1 MTATSKRNHHE
12 GHDLALIAARAS
24 GVADPRADAL
34 LEACA
39 ECRAE
44 LESQIRVRS
53 WLQSAPSVAMA
64 DHERAAL
71 YSRVSQQLA
80 SARSSKRQRLP
91 GAWLLPVGAAAAAV
105 VLVAGLSGVLG
116 RLGSGG
122 AALTTL
128 AGNLAAGA
136 GDATR
141 EELYAGAA
149 ATEAPATTAAAMFA
163 PTAQRSFPGG
173 NLDTVRAEAASL
185 LEAEDDQGALE
196 AADAAEVAP
205 CLEAINGSVLIRW
218 AMSNLDGKPIVIM
231 IVEEEV
237 PVARAFVI
245 ESCEPV
251 DL

>member
-1 MTATSKRNHHE
+1 
-12 GHDLALIAARAS
+12 
-24 GVADPRADAL
+24 
-34 LEACA
+34 
-39 ECRAE
+39 
-44 LESQIRVRS
+44 
-53 WLQSAPSVAMA
+53 
-64 DHERAAL
+64 
-71 YSRVSQQLA
+71 
-80 SARSSKRQRLP
+80 
-91 GAWLLPVGAAAAAV
+91 
-105 VLVAGLSGVLG
+105 
-116 RLGSGG
+116 
-122 AALTTL
+122 
-128 AGNLAAGA
+128 
-136 GDATR
+136 
-141 EELYAGAA
+141 
-149 ATEAPATTAAAMFA
+149 MFA

-205 CLEAINGSVLIRW
+205 CLEAIEGSVLIRW